1 MPRDFMVKESM
12 LDDYQMDLLD
22 RTLDRS
28 LVVSGCAGS
37 GKSVIALQK
46 AKRIQAERGRD
57 YTVIVFTKALKD
69 YMQAGRQELGLN
81 DAFYYHW
88 DWKNRRGMPKADY
101 VIVDEAQ
108 DFTREEIR
116 EFINSARRNIFFFGD
131 TAQSIYGGLKNT
143 LSMREIGNM
152 LPNADAVPLYFNY
165 RLPKPVAKVTQDYI
179 GVGVDSYRERTY
191 KSTENQKPRFIRY
204 SSGEDQIK
212 AIVRIIKARNLTD
225 VGILVPHNESIPQM
239 SKQLNSQ
246 GINHEIRYN
255 DRNDFHNNVDTL
267 NFNSTNPKLMTYHSA
282 KGLQFET
289 VFLPYVESANS
300 DDDKKALYVAMTRT
314 YRNLYV
320 MYNSFSMPT
329 PLSNVPS
336 DLYISSETDTIED
349 L

>member
-46 AKRIQAERGRD
+46 AKRIQAERGPD

-116 EFINSARRNIFFFGD
+116 EFINSARKNIFFFGD
-131 TAQSIYGGLKNT
+131 TAQSIYGGLKTT

-165 RLPKPVAKVTQDYI
+165 RLPKPIAKVTQTYI
-179 GVGVDSYRERTY
+179 GVGVDPYRERTY

-204 SSGEDQIK
+204 ASGEDQIK
-212 AIVRIIKARNLTD
+212 AIARIIKARNLTD
-225 VGILVPHNESIPQM
+225 VGILVPHNESIQQM

-255 DRNDFHNNVDTL
+255 DRNDFHNSVDTL

-289 VFLPYVESANS
+289 VFLPFVESATS
-300 DDDKKALYVAMTRT
+300 DDDRKALYVAMTRT

-329 PLSNVPS
+329 PLSSVPS
-336 DLYISSETDTIED
+336 DLYISSETDTIEE

>member
-1 MPRDFMVKESM
+1 
-12 LDDYQMDLLD
+12 
-22 RTLDRS
+22 
-28 LVVSGCAGS
+28 
-37 GKSVIALQK
+37 
-46 AKRIQAERGRD
+46 
-57 YTVIVFTKALKD
+57 
-69 YMQAGRQELGLN
+69 
-81 DAFYYHW
+81 
-88 DWKNRRGMPKADY
+88 
-101 VIVDEAQ
+101 
-108 DFTREEIR
+108 
-116 EFINSARRNIFFFGD
+116 
-131 TAQSIYGGLKNT
+131 
-143 LSMREIGNM
+143 
-152 LPNADAVPLYFNY
+152 
-165 RLPKPVAKVTQDYI
+165 
-179 GVGVDSYRERTY
+179 
-191 KSTENQKPRFIRY
+191 
-204 SSGEDQIK
+204 
-212 AIVRIIKARNLTD
+212 
-225 VGILVPHNESIPQM
+225 M